1 MKSPKRQLAD
11 QRLQETI
18 AHLWSCYDKDRTNAE
33 IRNRLVEHYTPLV
46 QQIVRHYIRR
56 YRLRE
61 VETAIGDALL
71 LLLVRLVPNYDGQRD
86 FCRWAAK
93 CIRQK
98 MLDRRRL
105 ERLNAKRFAK
115 RTDCE
120 RHWPEIEARLVR
132 PAEPGSDVRFAELA
146 AALPARD
153 AAALWL
159 RFYRRISLRDIS
171 TTLNVSHYTAASL
184 IRGAINTL
192 REVAEEKSEK

>member
-11 QRLQETI
+11 QRLEETI
-18 AHLWSCYDKDRTNAE
+18 AYLWSCYRKDRANIE
-33 IRNRLVEHYTPLV
+33 IRNHLVEHYTPLV
-46 QQIVRHYIRR
+46 QQITRHFIRR

-71 LLLVRLVPNYDGQRD
+71 LLVVRLVPQYDGKKD
-86 FCRWAAK
+86 FCRWAA
-93 CIRQK
+93 IRIRHK
-98 MLDRRRL
+98 MRERRRL
-105 ERLNAKRFAK
+105 ELLNGKRFAK

-132 PAEPGSDVRFAELA
+132 PAEPGSDVRFAEIV

-159 RFYRRISLRDIS
+159 RFYRRISMRDIS
-171 TTLNVSHYTAASL
+171 AALSVSHNTAASL
-184 IRGAINTL
+184 VRGAIGTL
-192 REVAEEKSEK
+192 RELAEEKAM

>member
-11 QRLQETI
+11 QRLAETI
-18 AHLWSCYDKDRTNAE
+18 AHLWSRYDKDRTNNE
-33 IRNRLVEHYTPLV
+33 LRNRLVEHYTPLV
-46 QQIVRHYIRR
+46 QQIVADYIRR

-61 VETAIGDALL
+61 VETAIGDGLL
-71 LLLVRLVPNYDGQRD
+71 LLLVRLVPQYDGEHRD

-120 RHWPEIEARLVR
+120 RHWPEDPGPPRPPRRAGQRCPLRRTGRGPARPRCRR
-132 PAEPGSDVRFAELA
+132 PLA
-146 AALPARD
+146 AVLSPHQ
-153 AAALWL
+153 L
-159 RFYRRISLRDIS
+159 REIS

-184 IRGAINTL
+184 IRGGIVA
-192 REVAEEKSEK
+192 REVAAEKSEK

>member
-159 RFYRRISLRDIS
+159 RFYRRISLRNIS